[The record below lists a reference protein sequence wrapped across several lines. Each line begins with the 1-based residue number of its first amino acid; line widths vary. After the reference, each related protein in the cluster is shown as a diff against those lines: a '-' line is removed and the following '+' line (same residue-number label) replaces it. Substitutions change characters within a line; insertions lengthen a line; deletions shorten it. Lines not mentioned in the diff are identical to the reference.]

1 MKKSRSPNASKEI
14 KLRWM
19 KTLEDTPE
27 NPLTRE
33 RLMKWVAHTQYVEN
47 FIKKRIHQLDKPY
60 LDDYIQECW
69 VQILEVPEDKI
80 LEIYRRGKGKFTN
93 YIKSIIMHNIKSNS
107 SILFRNLRR
116 DKFNEVYL
124 SDNEWVNLEETGETD
139 FITPNEFLGLD
150 DNKEAIKGFETQHLT
165 TEQPIQEKD
174 ILINV
179 FEESQREIQ
188 THRN

>member
-1 MKKSRSPNASKEI
+1 MKKPRSPNEMR
-14 KLRWM
+14 LRWM

-27 NPLTRE
+27 NPLTKA
-33 RLMKWVAHTQYVEN
+33 RLMRWVAHTQYVEN
-47 FIKKRIHQLDKPY
+47 FIKARIHQLDKPY

-69 VQILEVPEDKI
+69 VQILEVPEEKI

-107 SILFRNLRR
+107 SILFRNIRR
-116 DKFNEVYL
+116 DRFNEVYL
-124 SDNEWVNLEETGETD
+124 GDKEWINLEEDGETD
-139 FITPNEFLGLD
+139 FTTPNEFLGLD

-165 TEQPIQEKD
+165 AELPPIEKD

-179 FEESQREIQ
+179 FEES
-188 THRN
+188 